1 MASGKA
7 WNRRLALAGGVALA
21 AGAGAVALSSRR
33 RHVHRTLAG
42 PDTLLRGNAGEPETL
57 DPSLA
62 SGLPDAEIIG
72 DLMVGLFMPDPE
84 ARPYPAMA
92 TDWTTSADGL
102 TWTFHL
108 RESRWSDGTPLTAHD
123 FVFSW
128 QRLVTPATASTY
140 AYYLYLVKNAEPINA
155 GKMAPEMLGVRALDD
170 HTLEVRLENP
180 APYFPQ
186 MLMHQTTSPL
196 PRHVIETKG
205 AGWAQPGSYVGNG
218 AFVLKDWVP
227 NDHVL
232 VEKNPLFYEADKV
245 GLRQVYFFP
254 TNDYGAALQRF
265 RAGELDTQDK
275 LPGQEIDWIRANIPE
290 TISNEPQLVTE
301 IVAVNHRRKPFDD
314 IRVREAINLA
324 LNREAL
330 TGRIK
335 RVGDVPA
342 YSLVPPTTANY
353 PTGNAFDFKRLTQP
367 QRLEKARS
375 LMRAAGFGEHN
386 RCRTT
391 FLIRSTT
398 AGSERAIA
406 AAIQQMLAQIWLDI
420 AIIPNDFQI
429 FYPTIQ
435 VHDFDIAQ
443 SGWQADFN
451 DAITFLNLLRSDS
464 GDNWGLYN
472 SPAYDAALASAQA
485 EIDLESRGRKLAAAE
500 RITLS
505 DHALMPLWFWN
516 DSNLAWPYLSGW
528 KPNPLDYHRSRW
540 VRVDQR
546 ARMKLFA

>member
-1 MASGKA
+1 MASSKT

-21 AGAGAVALSSRR
+21 AGAGAMALSSRR
-33 RHVHRTLAG
+33 RHIHRTLVG

-62 SGLPDAEIIG
+62 SDQPDAEIIG
-72 DLMVGLFMPDPE
+72 DLMVGLFMPDPA

-92 TDWTTSADGL
+92 TSWTTSADGL
-102 TWTFHL
+102 TWIFHL
-108 RESRWSDGTPLTAHD
+108 RDARWSDNTPITAQD

-140 AYYLYLVKNAEPINA
+140 AYYLYPVKNAEPINA
-155 GKMAPEMLGVRALDD
+155 GKMAPETLGVRALDD
-170 HTLEVRLENP
+170 HTLEVHLENP

-196 PRHVIETKG
+196 PRHVVKAKG

-218 AFVLKDWVP
+218 AFVLKEWVP

-245 GLRQVYFFP
+245 RLRQVYFFP

-275 LPGQEIDWIRANIPE
+275 LPGQEIDWIRANIPQ
-290 TISNEPQLVTE
+290 TISNKPQLVTE

-324 LNREAL
+324 INREAL
-330 TGRIK
+330 TDRIK

-342 YSLVPPTTANY
+342 YNLVPPTTANY
-353 PTGNAFDFKRLTQP
+353 PTGNSFDFKHLNQR
-367 QRLEKARS
+367 QRLDKACA
-375 LMRAAGFGEHN
+375 LMRAVGFGENN
-386 RCRTT
+386 RCKTT

-472 SPAYDAALASAQA
+472 SPAYDAMLAGAQA
-485 EIDLESRGRKLAAAE
+485 EINLESRGQKLAAAE
-500 RITLS
+500 RIALA
-505 DHALMPLWFWN
+505 DQALMPLWFWN

-528 KPNPLDYHRSRW
+528 EANPLDYHRSRW
-540 VRVDQR
+540 VSIDQR
-546 ARMKLFA
+546 ARITLFA

>member
-7 WNRRLALAGGVALA
+7 WNRRLALAGGAALA
-21 AGAGAVALSSRR
+21 AGAGAVALSLRR
-33 RHVHRTLAG
+33 NRGHRPLAG
-42 PDTLLRGNAGEPETL
+42 ADTLLRGNAGEPQTL
-57 DPSLA
+57 DPSMA
-62 SGLPDAEIIG
+62 SDLPDAEVIG
-72 DLMVGLFMPDPE
+72 DLMVGLFMPDAL
-84 ARPYPAMA
+84 ARPVPAMA
-92 TDWTTSADGL
+92 ESWTTSTDGL
-102 TWTFHL
+102 TWTFRL
-108 RESRWSDGTPLTAHD
+108 RDTRWSDGTPLTAHD

-128 QRLVTPATASTY
+128 QRLVNPATASTY
-140 AYYLYLVKNAEPINA
+140 AYYIYPVKNAEAVNA
-155 GKMAPEMLGVRALDD
+155 GKMSRDMLGIRALDD

-180 APYFPQ
+180 APYLPQ

-196 PRHVIETKG
+196 PRHAIEAKG
-205 AGWAQPGSYVGNG
+205 VGWAQPGSYVGNG
-218 AFVLKDWVP
+218 AFVLKEWVP

-245 GLRQVYFFP
+245 KLQHVYFFP

-290 TISNEPQLVTE
+290 ALHDDPQLVTE
-301 IVAVNHRRKPFDD
+301 VVAVNHRRKPFDD

-324 LNREAL
+324 LNREAI
-330 TGRIK
+330 TNRIV

-353 PTGNAFDFKRLTQP
+353 PVGNAFDFKHLSQP
-367 QRLEKARS
+367 ARLEKARA
-375 LMRAAGFGEHN
+375 LMRAAGFGPDS
-386 RCRTT
+386 RRKTT

-398 AGSERAIA
+398 AGTYRAVA

-420 AIIPNDFQI
+420 SIIPNDMQI

-435 VHDFDIAQ
+435 MHDFDMAE

-451 DAITFLNLLRSDS
+451 DAITFLNLLRGGG
-464 GDNWGLYN
+464 GDNWGQYSN
-472 SPAYDAALASAQA
+472 PAYDAALAEAQA
-485 EIDLESRGRKLAAAE
+485 EINLQNRGQKLAAAE
-500 RITLS
+500 RIALA

-516 DSNLAWPYLSGW
+516 NSNLVGPYLSGW
-528 KPNPLDYHRSRW
+528 EANPLDYHRSRW
-540 VRVDQR
+540 VSIDQR
-546 ARMKLFA
+546 ARAKLFA